1 MVVYARPVC
10 LSRTLRFFTGTAS
23 RLADCVRLA
32 MLALQRVLLLV
43 LDVRLVLVPGVVGRV
58 WLLRLLLVV
67 LEDLVRRVV
76 EGLDGGWSRSSCQL
90 EA

>member
-1 MVVYARPVC
+1 
-10 LSRTLRFFTGTAS
+10 
-23 RLADCVRLA
+23 

-43 LDVRLVLVPGVVGRV
+43 LDVRLVLVPRVVRRV

-76 EGLDGGWSRSSCQL
+76 EGLDGGW
-90 EA
+90 